1 MSMMV
6 TCPTCQAMLRVP
18 PGADTIRCPQCKTVL
33 ALQMPATAPPT
44 PPPPPEPAKPA
55 IPLPF
60 ARPPA
65 SVPPP
70 LAKPPEPARA
80 RTVKG
85 KFVEE
90 YEETDAKPLPD
101 DDEPRRRRELTDE
114 EKLERRMDRAAE
126 VTRPARVG
134 ITLIAFG
141 AIASCI
147 APLGVALF
155 FVSTLFM
162 QSSDNPFI
170 WLPILGVGCHWLLT
184 LAGFGFCCFGPKSM
198 RHMAI
203 GGVIVMLVHA
213 VATLALIDLTV
224 RSISLANAGFGGMN
238 EEPGLIGAVLFANI
252 FNNLSGVANIPV
264 LVHFGL
270 HNTIGGLAFVVML
283 FAGGLEFAKLSLIG
297 ILANH
302 YAVEGKSPELGHQSI
317 RFVYRL
323 FWVVIV
329 GFVGEMIIVGC
340 TLLGFGLIFL
350 SLPSMMLMNGYF
362 LWCAFA
368 WVMQFQVLNEVTEVI
383 TPERFTDKRANLDL
397 MY

>member
-1 MSMMV
+1 MSLMV

-33 ALQMPATAPPT
+33 ALQAPAAA
-44 PPPPPEPAKPA
+44 PPPPPVAEPAKPA
-55 IPLPF
+55 VPLPF

-65 SVPPP
+65 SPPP
-70 LAKPPEPARA
+70 AIAKPPEQPVRTRKVRA
-80 RTVKG
+80 

-90 YEETDAKPLPD
+90 HEDVDAEELP
-101 DDEPRRRRELTDE
+101 DEPRRRPRRELSDD
-114 EKLERRMDRAAE
+114 EKLERKLDRMAE

-134 ITLIAFG
+134 ITLLAYG
-141 AIASCI
+141 ALASCI
-147 APLGVALF
+147 APLGVAFF

-162 QSSDNPFI
+162 QSADNPFI
-170 WLPILGVGCHWLLT
+170 WAPILGVGSHWLLT
-184 LAGFGFCCFGPKSM
+184 LAGFGFCCFGPRSM

-213 VATLALIDLTV
+213 VAILGLVELTV
-224 RSISLANAGFGGMN
+224 KSISLANAGFGGMN
-238 EEPGLIGAVLFANI
+238 EEPGLIGAVLFANL
-252 FNNLSGVANIPV
+252 FNNLSGVTNIPL

-270 HNTIGGLAFVVML
+270 YNTIGGLAFAVLL
-283 FAGGLEFAKLSLIG
+283 FAGGLEFAKLSLVG
-297 ILANH
+297 VLANH

-329 GFVGEMIIVGC
+329 GFVGEMVIIGVSH
-340 TLLGFGLIFL
+340 LGFGFIFL
-350 SLPSMMLMNGYF
+350 SLPSMMMMNGYF

-368 WVMQFQVLNEVTEVI
+368 WVMQFQVLNEVIDVI
-383 TPERFTDKRANLDL
+383 TPERFTDKRANLD